1 MVAEKSSGR
10 GARVGAITF
19 TVLALVFTGLTAL
32 LLAQVMGSSAATG
45 EPTRPV
51 LVAKRT
57 IPAAQ
62 RINEDD
68 LRVIEWPAAAVP
80 EGAFSSP
87 DELLGPKA
95 RVPVSTVFAG
105 EPVLKQR
112 LAAPELGTGMASLV
126 PLDRR
131 AFPVPVDRWVT
142 EARLVYPGAFVDV
155 LTTLRIPGERR
166 SNTKLVLQNI
176 RVLAVDGAVD
186 AAELANRQ
194 QEKKKRSS
202 ASRRS
207 VVTLLV
213 TPDEAEV
220 LALASREGKL
230 DLMLRRAGDNTTVE
244 TLGLTATELLGE
256 ADPQAVE
263 AALLRQKAL
272 QESVSKD
279 RTRRRRRP
287 RRRAGSDSRRR
298 GKESGSTKT
307 INIGAQ

>member
-1 MVAEKSSGR
+1 MVAEKGSGR
-10 GARVGAITF
+10 GARIGAITF

-32 LLAQVMGSSAATG
+32 LLAQVMGTSASSS

-68 LRVIEWPAAAVP
+68 LRVIEWPATAVP

-87 DELLGPKA
+87 NDLLGPKA
-95 RVPVSTVFAG
+95 RVPVSTIFAG

-112 LAAPELGTGMASLV
+112 LASPELGTGMASLV
-126 PLDRR
+126 PLNRR

-155 LTTLRIPGERR
+155 LTTLRVPGERR

-186 AAELANRQ
+186 VAELTNRL

-202 ASRRS
+202 ANRRS

-230 DLMLRRAGDNTTVE
+230 DLMLRRAGDDTTVE
-244 TLGLTATELLGE
+244 TLGLTATELLGQ
-256 ADPQAVE
+256 ADPEAVE

-272 QESVSKD
+272 RESVSKD
-279 RTRRRRRP
+279 QRRRRRSP
-287 RRRAGSDSRRR
+287 RRGREARARSRVS
-298 GKESGSTKT
+298 ESGSTKT